1 MTALAAAMLI
11 APILRAKNDAAD
23 KERSSDQA
31 FYESRIS
38 EIDNDLAL
46 GRIDSDSAEAAK
58 AEEARKLIRL
68 NQNNGQADTV
78 GNDNSRTI
86 FLASFFLPAFSLL
99 VYLSLGTLPS
109 ELAAIQQANERK
121 SQTIEELV
129 VSVEKRLKQTPDDV
143 RGWQVVAPV
152 YVRMQRYDDAI
163 NAYQNIMRIDGKTPQ
178 VTVALGEIHVVR
190 AEGQVVP
197 EAVSLFQEALEL
209 APGNAT
215 ASFFLGL
222 AEIQNNRTD
231 AGLEIWQNL
240 VDKASGDEEW
250 LPVIK
255 QRIAEVRETSTS
267 TPGPAQNELDADTI
281 AAVNNLPEGE
291 RLAMINQMVANLSEK
306 LEEDPDNR
314 DGWQRLI
321 RSYLVL
327 DRKDEA
333 LAALAKAKQQFA
345 QDQEFKAELDKMI
358 EGLTGQNSTGE
369 N

>member
-1 MTALAAAMLI
+1 
-11 APILRAKNDAAD
+11 ILRAKNDAAD

-68 NQNNGQADTV
+68 NQNNGQADAV
-78 GNDNSRTI
+78 GNDNSRMI

-178 VTVALGEIHVVR
+178 VTVALGEIYVVR

-197 EAVSLFQEALEL
+197 EAVSLFQETLEL

-222 AEIQNNRTD
+222 AEIQNNRAD
-231 AGLEIWQNL
+231 AGLEIWQDL

-255 QRIAEVRETSTS
+255 QRIAEVRETSAS
-267 TPGPAQNELDADTI
+267 TPSPEQNEIDSDTI
-281 AAVNNLPEGE
+281 AAVSNLPEDE
-291 RLAMINQMVANLSEK
+291 RLAMINQMVANLSDK
-306 LEEDPDNR
+306 LEEDPENR

-327 DRKDEA
+327 NRKDEA
-333 LAALAKAKQQFA
+333 LAALEKAKQQFA
-345 QDQEFKAELDKMI
+345 QDQKFTAELDKMV